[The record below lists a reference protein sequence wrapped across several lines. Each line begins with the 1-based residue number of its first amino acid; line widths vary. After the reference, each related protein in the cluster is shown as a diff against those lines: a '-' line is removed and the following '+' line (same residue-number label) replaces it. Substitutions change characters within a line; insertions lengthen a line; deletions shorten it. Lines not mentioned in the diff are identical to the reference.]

1 MVWSYYTVNHPDS
14 IRILAQNEI
23 PIEDY
28 IQTSPYFVKR
38 SNQDAAMDCFG
49 TGVGYAFTPEELS
62 RFLFMLSLVEDSSKE
77 EYALEL
83 IEQIWLERPEN
94 KED

>member
-1 MVWSYYTVNHPDS
+1 MAWTYFTLNHPES
-14 IRILAQNEI
+14 IAILAQYDITITDWAVE
-23 PIEDY
+23 
-28 IQTSPYFVKR
+28 SPYLVKR
-38 SNQDAAMDCFG
+38 NNQECAFACLG

-62 RFLFMLSLVEDSSKE
+62 RFLFMLSLVEDSAKE

>member
-28 IQTSPYFVKR
+28 VQTSLYFVKR
-38 SNQDAAMDCFG
+38 SNQDAAIDCLG

-62 RFLFMLSLVEDSSKE
+62 QFLFMLSLVEDSGKE